1 MTAYWNSTNEFI
13 TYKTW
18 LIDSAKVSQTQLASL
33 DSVGVK
39 GRLTYD
45 MESFNS
51 RGQTYHYGA
60 GSRAE
65 FKTTCE
71 KQELMLQLMYGKDLL
86 LMRVDVVPPNSTVYT

>member
-1 MTAYWNSTNEFI
+1 MTAYWNNTDEFI
-13 TYKTW
+13 IYKTW
-18 LIDSAKVSQTQLASL
+18 LIDSAKVSQAQLASL

-45 MESFNS
+45 MESFES
-51 RGQTYHYGA
+51 LGKSYHYGT

-86 LMRVDVVPPNSTVYT
+86 LLRVDAVPPHSTVYT